1 MESRSRWPCQPTSVG
16 SDFNCCLLVFV
27 ILLNDSHFADTPG
40 LAVEN
45 QTKPEETKIISGT
58 GGLAKPEVVG
68 KQILTDSLSGN
79 FISITGIES
88 WLITLLCSGMAPWG
102 DLLFN
107 LAQSL
112 TVGPLK
118 LVAFG
123 LQWHYRKM
131 IREKAA
137 SKQSA
142 Q

>member
-1 MESRSRWPCQPTSVG
+1 MN
-16 SDFNCCLLVFV
+16 DLHFV
-27 ILLNDSHFADTPG
+27 IFTDTPG

-58 GGLAKPEVVG
+58 AGLAKPEVVG
-68 KQILTDSLSGN
+68 KQILEDSLSGS
-79 FISITGIES
+79 FISVSGFES

-107 LAQSL
+107 VAQSL
-112 TVGPLK
+112 VVGPLR

-123 LQWHYRKM
+123 LQWHFRKM
-131 IREKAA
+131 LRDNAAKKAN
-137 SKQSA
+137 A